1 MALCKNCGNEM
12 GTGVYCGG
20 CGQRT
25 GGAQGGNQPP
35 QYQQPQYQQPQ
46 YQQPQ
51 YQQPQYQ
58 QSQYQPP
65 QYSANAAKTNGMAI
79 AAFVLSLFCC
89 NLLAVIFGHMAISQI
104 NRTGEGGRG
113 LATAALIIG
122 YLSMVGGVIYFF
134 AVAAAANSG
143 Y

>member
-1 MALCKNCGNEM
+1 MALCRNCGNEM

-25 GGAQGGNQPP
+25 GGAQGGNQ
-35 QYQQPQYQQPQ
+35 QPQYQQPQ

-51 YQQPQYQ
+51 FPQPQYQ
-58 QSQYQPP
+58 QQQYQ
-65 QYSANAAKTNGMAI
+65 QYPVNSAKTNGLAI
-79 AAFVLSLFCC
+79 AAFVMSLLCC
-89 NLLAVIFGHMAISQI
+89 NVLAVIFGHIAISQFI
-104 NRTGEGGRG
+104 RTGEGGKG

-122 YLSMVGGVIYFF
+122 YLSMIGGFF
-134 AVAAAANSG
+134 FFLAAGSGSSG

>member
-25 GGAQGGNQPP
+25 GGAQGGI
-35 QYQQPQYQQPQ
+35 QQPQYQQPQ

-51 YQQPQYQ
+51 YQQ
-58 QSQYQPP
+58 
-65 QYSANAAKTNGMAI
+65 YSANTVKTNGMAI
-79 AAFVLSLFCC
+79 TAFVLSLFCC
-89 NLLAVIFGHMAISQI
+89 NLLAVIFGHIAISQI
-104 NRTGEGGRG
+104 NRTGEGGKG

-122 YLSMVGGVIYFF
+122 YLSMAFGVVYLII
-134 AVAAAANSG
+134 AAAATSSG

>member
-25 GGAQGGNQPP
+25 GGAQGGI
-35 QYQQPQYQQPQ
+35 QQPQYQQPQ

-51 YQQPQYQ
+51 YQQ
-58 QSQYQPP
+58 
-65 QYSANAAKTNGMAI
+65 YSANPVKTNGMAI
-79 AAFVLSLFCC
+79 TAVVLSLFCC
-89 NLLAVIFGHMAISQI
+89 NLLAVIFGHIAISQI
-104 NRTGEGGRG
+104 NRTGEGGKG

-122 YLSMVGGVIYFF
+122 YLSMAFGVVYLII
-134 AVAAAANSG
+134 AAAATSSG

>member
-25 GGAQGGNQPP
+25 GGAQGGIQQP
-35 QYQQPQYQQPQ
+35 QIQQPQYQQPQ

-51 YQQPQYQ
+51 YQQ
-58 QSQYQPP
+58 
-65 QYSANAAKTNGMAI
+65 YSANTVKTNGMAI
-79 AAFVLSLFCC
+79 TAFVLSLFCC
-89 NLLAVIFGHMAISQI
+89 NLLAVIFGHIAISQI
-104 NRTGEGGRG
+104 NRTGEGGKG

-122 YLSMVGGVIYFF
+122 YLSMAFGVVYLII
-134 AVAAAANSG
+134 AAAATSSG

>member
-1 MALCKNCGNEM
+1 MALCNNCGNEM

-25 GGAQGGNQPP
+25 GGAQGGNQQP
-35 QYQQPQYQQPQ
+35 QYQQPQIQQPQYQQPQ
-46 YQQPQ
+46 IQQPQ
-51 YQQPQYQ
+51 YQ
-58 QSQYQPP
+58 

-104 NRTGEGGRG
+104 NRTGEGGKG

>member
-25 GGAQGGNQPP
+25 GGAQGGIQQP
-35 QYQQPQYQQPQ
+35 QIQQPQYQQPQ
-46 YQQPQ
+46 YQHQFANQ
-51 YQQPQYQ
+51 
-58 QSQYQPP
+58 
-65 QYSANAAKTNGMAI
+65 QYSANAVKTNGMAI

-104 NRTGEGGRG
+104 NRTGEGGKG

-134 AVAAAANSG
+134 AVVAATSSG

>member
-1 MALCKNCGNEM
+1 MSLCKNCGNEM

-25 GGAQGGNQPP
+25 GGAQGGIQQP
-35 QYQQPQYQQPQ
+35 QIQQPQYQQPQ

-51 YQQPQYQ
+51 YQQ
-58 QSQYQPP
+58 
-65 QYSANAAKTNGMAI
+65 YSANTVKTNGMAI
-79 AAFVLSLFCC
+79 TAFVLSLFCC
-89 NLLAVIFGHMAISQI
+89 NLLAVIFGHIAISQI
-104 NRTGEGGRG
+104 NRTGEGGKG

-122 YLSMVGGVIYFF
+122 YLSMAFGVVYLII
-134 AVAAAANSG
+134 AAAATSSG

>member
-1 MALCKNCGNEM
+1 M

-25 GGAQGGNQPP
+25 GGAQGGSQQPQQP
-35 QYQQPQYQQPQ
+35 QFQQQQFQQPQYQQPQ

-51 YQQPQYQ
+51 FQQYAVN
-58 QSQYQPP
+58 ST
-65 QYSANAAKTNGMAI
+65 KTNGLAI
-79 AAFVLSLFCC
+79 AAFVMSLLCC
-89 NLLAVIFGHMAISQI
+89 NVLAVIFGHIAISQI
-104 NRTGEGGRG
+104 NRTGEGGKG

-122 YLSMVGGVIYFF
+122 YLSIIGGFF
-134 AVAAAANSG
+134 FFVAGISSSG